1 MVGKTKFV
9 CASVCAALL
18 WSASAMAEDR
28 VTAGVASVEPPT
40 LISLGFDWT
49 IEGDDNRN
57 AAVTVEYRQA
67 GTADWRV
74 GLPLM
79 RLMNEQV
86 NGRVGG
92 PSYLPG
98 TNAVESAAALAGGTA
113 PPPIPGS
120 SSNPFAFSPFSYTAP
135 NMFSGSV
142 FDLTPNTEYEV
153 RLTLR

>member
-1 MVGKTKFV
+1 MLFRSG
-9 CASVCAALL
+9 AAQ
-18 WSASAMAEDR
+18 AEDR
-28 VTAGVASVEPPT
+28 VRAGNASVEPPT
-40 LISLGFDWT
+40 LISLGFDWV

-57 AAVTVEYRQA
+57 AAVTVEYREA
-67 GTADWRV
+67 GSADWRV

-120 SSNPFAFSPFSYTAP
+120 STVIS
-135 NMFSGSV
+135 
-142 FDLTPNTEYEV
+142 
-153 RLTLR
+153 